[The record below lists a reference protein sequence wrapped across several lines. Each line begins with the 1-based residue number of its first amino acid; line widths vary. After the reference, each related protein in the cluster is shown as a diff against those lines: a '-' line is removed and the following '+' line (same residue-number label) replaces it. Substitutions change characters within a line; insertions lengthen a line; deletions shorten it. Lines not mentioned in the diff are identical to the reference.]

1 MTRSETFYFAA
12 SSYELEVKL
21 FIFQLWLSYLKWNF
35 LFFNFELE
43 TQKCANKSL
52 ILKLVTLRVELVTQL
67 YNSRI
72 LNLSL
77 VLLFVF
83 KYQLRITKKKQLS
96 FFSGEKNSIKHATRD
111 AINNFLVFSDQC
123 EKNGWIIFW
132 FRSYF
137 SFIQSAIKVFN
148 FKRLVIPSNQKRI

>member
-1 MTRSETFYFAA
+1 ME
-12 SSYELEVKL
+12 
-21 FIFQLWLSYLKWNF
+21 
-35 LFFNFELE
+35 FND
-43 TQKCANKSL
+43 
-52 ILKLVTLRVELVTQL
+52 LRVELVTQF

-96 FFSGEKNSIKHATRD
+96 FFSGEKNSIKHATQD

-123 EKNGWIIFW
+123 EKNG
-132 FRSYF
+132 
-137 SFIQSAIKVFN
+137 
-148 FKRLVIPSNQKRI
+148 